1 MIVKI
6 YNLNVYLERKNLI
19 KHSAEQDRKRKTT
32 YLNTVE
38 EAITLRA
45 DIHDR

>member
-19 KHSAEQDRKRKTT
+19 KHSAEQDRKRKTI
-32 YLNTVE
+32 YLNRVKET
-38 EAITLRA
+38 IMLRA